1 MNGYE
6 LIDELARVIKECL
19 CVPNEKLPESFRD
32 NRTDCVSL
40 ADLENKCD
48 GTMTF
53 YDYSGKTE
61 ETDHQEEKREKARRV
76 ELYREMIENGQEIT
90 YLMKGM

>member
-19 CVPNEKLPESFRD
+19 FVPNEKLPENFRD

-40 ADLENKCD
+40 SDLEKKCD
-48 GTMTF
+48 GIMTV
-53 YDYSGKTE
+53 YDYT
-61 ETDHQEEKREKARRV
+61 ETDHQEEKKEKARRV
-76 ELYREMIENGQEIT
+76 ELYRGMIESGQEIT
-90 YLMKGM
+90 YI

>member
-19 CVPNEKLPESFRD
+19 FVPNDKLPESFRD
-32 NRTDCVSL
+32 NRTDSVSL
-40 ADLENKCD
+40 ADLEKKYE
-48 GTMTF
+48 GTMTV
-53 YDYSGKTE
+53 YDYT

-76 ELYREMIENGQEIT
+76 ELYRQMIDNGEEIT
-90 YLMKGM
+90 YLPK